1 MACTFAIICD
11 HYFAVMRIKKRW
23 LVLKVT
29 TNGPLVPGRL
39 SGMLRTD
46 KWMICTQNPLCK
58 RVTISSYYH
67 SSIKCFFFT
76 LGKVHLIWQG
86 GEDEDIEGG
95 FRKFLDTRRGDSE
108 KIVALGGGAPKICI
122 LQNQHMTLSYRSDG
136 FQLNN
141 LMTCA
146 TQQYHVVYRYTK
158 CSL

>member
-95 FRKFLDTRRGDSE
+95 FRKFLDTRRGGSE
-108 KIVALGGGAPKICI
+108 KNVALGGGLRKSVYFKTNTWHHHTDRMVFNKRNNDLCNSAISRG
-122 LQNQHMTLSYRSDG
+122 LQI
-136 FQLNN
+136 
-141 LMTCA
+141 
-146 TQQYHVVYRYTK
+146 
-158 CSL
+158 